1 MESVLVTGAAGFIGS
16 RLCKELLKDKK
27 KVIGIDNFL
36 LGTKQNIKN
45 ITSIN
50 KDYFEF
56 IEHDLS
62 DESQISNLIEKLKKI
77 GKIDEVWHMA
87 ANSDIRA
94 YEDGFE
100 KDFRNTFLT
109 TVNTGRILESINTKK
124 LIFASSS
131 AIFGTVSSPIK
142 EKHGPILPESYYG
155 AMKVASEAYISS
167 ITTYFLNNYLIFRFP
182 NVVGKN
188 VTHGIVFDF
197 IKKLKNNPEELK
209 VLGNGSQKKPY
220 LYIDDLIDG
229 MKFISNKNYKNGI
242 YNLTPLDDG
251 ITVKEIAEI
260 AIEVLSPDSKPR
272 YEDTP
277 IGWSGDVPYY
287 SYDSK
292 KMLETGWKPKYS
304 SRDAIKESFKK
315 TNPEK

>member
-100 KDFRNTFLT
+100 KDFRN
-109 TVNTGRILESINTKK
+109 
-124 LIFASSS
+124 
-131 AIFGTVSSPIK
+131 
-142 EKHGPILPESYYG
+142 
-155 AMKVASEAYISS
+155 
-167 ITTYFLNNYLIFRFP
+167 
-182 NVVGKN
+182 
-188 VTHGIVFDF
+188 
-197 IKKLKNNPEELK
+197 
-209 VLGNGSQKKPY
+209 SQ
-220 LYIDDLIDG
+220 
-229 MKFISNKNYKNGI
+229 
-242 YNLTPLDDG
+242 
-251 ITVKEIAEI
+251 
-260 AIEVLSPDSKPR
+260 
-272 YEDTP
+272 
-277 IGWSGDVPYY
+277 
-287 SYDSK
+287 SK
-292 KMLETGWKPKYS
+292 KG
-304 SRDAIKESFKK
+304 
-315 TNPEK
+315 

>member
-16 RLCKELLKDKK
+16 RLCKELLKEKK
-27 KVIGIDNFL
+27 RVIGIDNFL

-109 TVNTGRILESINTKK
+109 TVNTGRILESIKTKK

-131 AIFGTVSSPIK
+131 AIFGTVSRPIK
-142 EKHGPILPESYYG
+142 EEHGPILPESYYG

-197 IKKLKNNPEELK
+197 IKKLKNNPKELK

-220 LYIDDLIDG
+220 LYICLLYT
-229 MKFISNKNYKNGI
+229 S
-242 YNLTPLDDG
+242 
-251 ITVKEIAEI
+251 
-260 AIEVLSPDSKPR
+260 
-272 YEDTP
+272 
-277 IGWSGDVPYY
+277 
-287 SYDSK
+287 
-292 KMLETGWKPKYS
+292 
-304 SRDAIKESFKK
+304 DAADE
-315 TNPEK
+315 

>member
-1 MESVLVTGAAGFIGS
+1 
-16 RLCKELLKDKK
+16 
-27 KVIGIDNFL
+27 
-36 LGTKQNIKN
+36 
-45 ITSIN
+45 
-50 KDYFEF
+50 
-56 IEHDLS
+56 
-62 DESQISNLIEKLKKI
+62 
-77 GKIDEVWHMA
+77 MA

-109 TVNTGRILESINTKK
+109 TVNTGRILESIKTKK

-197 IKKLKNNPEELK
+197 IKKLKNNPKELK

-251 ITVKEIAEI
+251 ITVREIAEI

-277 IGWSGDVPYY
+277 IGWAGDVPYY

-304 SRDAIKESFKK
+304 SHDAIKESFKK